1 MANQDLNFKKAIPV
15 LLEIEGGYSNNSNDL
30 GGETKYGIS
39 KRQYPHLDIINLTPE
54 KASEIYYK
62 DYWLKFRLN
71 EIKDYTISKQLLL
84 GFVNLK
90 PESIALCV
98 QKAINGLG
106 TNTAQDGVMGSGTI
120 KLINSLPPIHLSDR
134 IKLELVKFYLNRVM
148 VNKTQLVNLA
158 GWIRRALL

>member
-1 MANQDLNFKKAIPV
+1 MANQNLNFTQAVSV
-15 LLEIEGGYSNNSNDL
+15 LLEIEGGYSNNPNDL

-39 KRQYPHLDIINLTPE
+39 KRQYPHLDIVNLTP
-54 KASEIYYK
+54 AQATEIYHN

-98 QKAINGLG
+98 QKAINGIG
-106 TNTAQDGVMGSGTI
+106 GNTAQDGVMGSGTI
-120 KLINSLPPIHLSDR
+120 KLINSLPSIHLSDR
-134 IKLELVKFYLNRVM
+134 IRLELVKFYLGRVM
-148 VNKTQLVNLA
+148 LNKTQMVNLA